1 MIALTEAKLNQRLKI
16 VKIEGECGSL
26 ERRLMELGLAIGSE
40 VVVKDKSY
48 GPIILEA
55 HGSKIAIGR
64 GMASKIFVEV
74 LK

>member
-1 MIALTEAKLNQRLKI
+1 MIPLTEAQLNQKLKI
-16 VKIEGECGSL
+16 VKIEGCGSV

-48 GPIILEA
+48 GPIILES

-64 GMASKIFVEV
+64 GMALKIFVEV

>member
-1 MIALTEAKLNQRLKI
+1 MIPLSEAQLNQRLKI

-55 HGSKIAIGR
+55 RGSKIAIGR
-64 GMASKIFVEV
+64 GMASKIFVEIS
-74 LK
+74 K

>member
-1 MIALTEAKLNQRLKI
+1 MIALTEAQLDQRLKI
-16 VKIEGECGSL
+16 VKIEGCGSV

-40 VVVKDKSY
+40 VVIKDKSY